1 MFNICKYLGCKSNCL
16 HIKYHTVT
24 PLYHPYISWLHCCA
38 VHKGGLCCD
47 ITQSIERATWL
58 LYGHKNKPKKFDIF
72 DRQDISNIRLT
83 PSILRRHSCSFR
95 VKNPLRNTKWN
106 CCLSLTITV
115 QISRYTCINYVMLQI
130 YMKYCIKLFCS
141 SCIWM
146 KYSKGN
152 QLLIYLFAMFYH
164 VQGQLHN

>member
-1 MFNICKYLGCKSNCL
+1 MIEFVHVGNLRIQGNERNARMSDKRNLMFNICKYLGCKSDCL

-24 PLYHPYISWLHCCA
+24 PLYHPYISWLHCCL

-95 VKNPLRNTKWN
+95 VKNPLRNTKLN
-106 CCLSLTITV
+106 CCLSLAMTI
-115 QISRYTCINYVMLQI
+115 QISR
-130 YMKYCIKLFCS
+130 
-141 SCIWM
+141 
-146 KYSKGN
+146 
-152 QLLIYLFAMFYH
+152 
-164 VQGQLHN
+164 